1 MGEMKIDYW
10 EIFNGKGSNFIK
22 MRVKLNRNLQILGQ
36 KRKLDIRMEKLPHLS
51 FF

>member
-1 MGEMKIDYW
+1 MKIDYW

-22 MRVKLNRNLQILGQ
+22 MRMKSERKLQIFGQ